1 MANVICWPTQLTN
14 MPPGVSVF
22 FFQPFF
28 SFYRLEFCLMKKK
41 LTTHDVV
48 LVTCHLTRFTFSEK
62 LHWSTPIVETR
73 ASFFYTRW
81 SENTL
86 CLRHKPRRRY
96 EMKKTRKKNNKK
108 NRMPLKN
115 QSDFQCRMV
124 EVNDKTG
131 WVSLSPPSLPTWK
144 HRQRGE
150 CSRKKI
156 RTKNWQH
163 SDASPLLHPLCL
175 DDSLIHFLP
184 NNKGC
189 CYDISS
195 SLLVS
200 LHTILASSSSIWMT
214 NTMLSWFS
222 I

>member
-96 EMKKTRKKNNKK
+96 EMKKTRKKKTTKK
-108 NRMPLKN
+108 IE
-115 QSDFQCRMV
+115 CHW
-124 EVNDKTG
+124 KTKATFNAEWLRWTTRLG
-131 WVSLSPPSLPTWK
+131 ECLSLPPPFQHENPASGVNALGKRSEQKSGNTATPPLYSTHFVWT
-144 HRQRGE
+144 
-150 CSRKKI
+150 I
-156 RTKNWQH
+156 RWFISFQIIRVVATIFRLVF
-163 SDASPLLHPLCL
+163 S
-175 DDSLIHFLP
+175 FL
-184 NNKGC
+184 
-189 CYDISS
+189 YT
-195 SLLVS
+195 L
-200 LHTILASSSSIWMT
+200 
-214 NTMLSWFS
+214 F
-222 I
+222 